1 MAFHVGNA
9 ATKEKLKFRKLVWYY
24 IREMRERDGDGGR
37 EGVSLFL
44 FDLLC
49 FANVNVC
56 SMPMKPLEREIKREI
71 KRERERYEAWET
83 I

>member
-1 MAFHVGNA
+1 M
-9 ATKEKLKFRKLVWYY
+9 
-24 IREMRERDGDGGR
+24 
-37 EGVSLFL
+37 SLFL